1 MSGPRQ
7 PSGPRAG
14 SGSRTPGGARSAST
28 GARPVTH
35 TRLPAR
41 AALKPSTT
49 AIARPHPEERPLEAA
64 AGLSSWRLLLAELN
78 RLLRDPRLTRALK
91 ALVADFKEGVRTL
104 FGGAIDAVREAVQDV
119 MRLLGLKRLRRILLA
134 LLALLMP
141 LALLSLLGSSDDK
154 RPTGSASGQPTRAAT
169 GLGGPSL
176 GGIAMPNLRSAPD
189 KVRPVSVALVL
200 DRSYRPATLRR
211 ELRALGTWLST
222 NHAPGTRVSVID
234 VRSGRA
240 SGRLRP
246 ADLTRGQ
253 PTRPRANMNAAV
265 RSAFGGQKGR
275 RLLVTVGAAA
285 APAGT
290 ARTLRVVKR
299 PAAGAESIAREPKTT
314 RSRVTIADQRPNAL
328 AASVARAIM
337 SISGQREQR

>member
-1 MSGPRQ
+1 
-7 PSGPRAG
+7 
-14 SGSRTPGGARSAST
+14 
-28 GARPVTH
+28 
-35 TRLPAR
+35 LPAR

-49 AIARPHPEERPLEAA
+49 AIATPHPEERPLEAA

-141 LALLSLLGSSDDK
+141 FALLSLLGSSDDK

-169 GLGGPSL
+169 AGLGGPSL

-200 DRSYRPATLRR
+200 NRSYRPATLRR

-253 PTRPRANMNAAV
+253 PTRPRANMKAAV

-275 RLLVTVGAAA
+275 RLLVTVGAAP

-290 ARTLRVVKR
+290 ARTPRVVKR
-299 PAAGAESIAREPKTT
+299 RAAGAESIVREPETT
-314 RSRVTIADQRPNAL
+314 QSRVTIADQRPNAL
-328 AASVARAIM
+328 AASVAREIM